1 MRNRYVLVLDLVGML
16 LSVLG
21 AFVLRLDWLVPL
33 SPTHPFADAFRLT
46 LLCAPLV
53 KLPLYYVFGL
63 YRRYWRHVGLQDMLP
78 VIVAVSAAS
87 VTLAALVVAGLG
99 FGAFESY
106 PRSVLAI
113 DWVLSLLAVA
123 GVRISVRVL
132 AEARAKAGAT
142 PALQRRVLI
151 AGAGEA
157 GAMVAREIQRNPQI
171 GLEPVGFLD
180 DAAAKLGKQIHG
192 LRVLGRLDQLDEFV
206 EDRHVDEVIIAMPTA
221 PGSVV
226 RGLADAA
233 RRAGVPARALPGV
246 FELLDGGITV
256 DRLRTVDITDL
267 LRRTPIVADAHDAH
281 YLEGQTVLVTGAG
294 GSIGSELCRQAA
306 RAHAGTIVVAGH
318 GENSIFDIANQL
330 TQMYPASRVVPVI
343 VDVRD
348 ADGLERVFEAHRP
361 GVVFHAAAHK
371 HVPLMEAHP
380 QEAISN
386 NVRGTQ
392 LVVEA
397 ALASGVERFVLIST
411 DKAVAPGSVMGASKK
426 MAEMIVR
433 DAARRS
439 GRRFLAVR
447 FGNVLG
453 SRGSVV
459 PYFRR
464 QIESGGPVTVT
475 HPDMTRYFM
484 TIPEAVYLVL
494 KAGGIARGG
503 ELFVLNMGE
512 PVRIVDLAAD
522 LIRLSGCDEDEIQII
537 YSGLRPGEKLTEHLW
552 EPGSRVEP
560 VGAGDVFRVQEPDP
574 LLQGEALQMV
584 VDRLYTAA
592 LRGDTLAIHNG
603 LSEALPTFVSSLHAA
618 TASVR
623 R

>member
-1 MRNRYVLVLDLVGML
+1 MRNRYILILDLVGVL

-33 SPTHPFADAFRLT
+33 SPTHAFADAFRLT
-46 LLCAPLV
+46 LVSAPLV
-53 KLPLYYVFGL
+53 KLPLYYFFGL
-63 YRRYWRHVGLQDMLP
+63 YGRYWRHVGLQDMLP
-78 VIVAVSAAS
+78 MVVAVSAAS
-87 VTLAALVVAGLG
+87 VTLAFLVVVGLG
-99 FGAFESY
+99 LGTLDGY

-113 DWVLSLLAVA
+113 DWVLSLLAVT
-123 GVRISVRVL
+123 GVRIAVRVV
-132 AEARAKAGAT
+132 AESRVRGAAV
-142 PALQRRVLI
+142 PEQQRRVLI

-157 GAMVAREIQRNPQI
+157 GTLVAREIQRNPQI
-171 GLEPVGFLD
+171 GLKPIGFLD
-180 DAAAKLGKQIHG
+180 DQAGKLGKQIHG
-192 LRVLGRLDQLDEFV
+192 LRVIGRLNELAQLIP
-206 EDRHVDEVIIAMPTA
+206 DRQIDEVIIAMPTA

-226 RGLADAA
+226 RALADTA
-233 RRAGVPARALPGV
+233 RQAGVPARALPGV
-246 FELLDGGITV
+246 FELLDGGITIG
-256 DRLRTVDITDL
+256 RLRNVDITDL
-267 LRRTPIVADAHDAH
+267 LRRRPIVADAHDAQ
-281 YLEGQTVLVTGAG
+281 YVEGRTVLVTGAG

-306 RAHAGTIVVAGH
+306 RARAGTIILAGH

-330 TQMYPASRVVPVI
+330 THSYPASRVVAVI

-348 ADGLERVFEAHRP
+348 ADGLRRLFATHRP
-361 GVVFHAAAHK
+361 DVVFHAAAHK

-380 QEAISN
+380 HEAISN

-397 ALASGVERFVLIST
+397 ALAAGVDRFVLIST

-426 MAEMIVR
+426 VAEMLVR

-459 PYFRR
+459 PYFRK

-494 KAGGIARGG
+494 KAGGMAHGG
-503 ELFVLNMGE
+503 ELFVLNMGD
-512 PVRIVDLAAD
+512 PVRIVDLATD
-522 LIRLSGCDEDEIQII
+522 LIRLSGCDEEEISIV

-560 VGAGDVFRVQEPDP
+560 VGTGDVLRVQEPDP
-574 LLQGEALQMV
+574 LLQGEALLNV
-584 VDRLYTAA
+584 VERLRAA
-592 LRGDTLAIHNG
+592 ASRGDTLAIHHI
-603 LSEALPTFVSSLHAA
+603 LSDVLPTFVSSLHADA
-618 TASVR
+618 PPANR
-623 R
+623 